1 MSESATAINLGLT
14 IVDADQDDDALD
26 ALARQLREELTE
38 LGVESAELEKG
49 AAAPSGTKSAEAVT
63 LGALAI
69 SVLPVM
75 IPKLIEFLQAWAT
88 RGEGRTVKVKAQV
101 ADRMVE
107 LEYSPK
113 AMSQAELKSLVDTL
127 TGSLSEKPTAT

>member
-38 LGVESAELEKG
+38 LGVESAELETG